1 VTELGDTS
9 IPLDDCW
16 YVLPNFAWV
25 YYSACL
31 FLHLCLCAYT
41 FSDYFFYV
49 CLWIQEFGF
58 EQARFLEDGK
68 RVQAVLKHLF
78 DIQF

>member
-1 VTELGDTS
+1 MIAGTFYLILLGYITVPAYFF
-9 IPLDDCW
+9 ICVCALTR
-16 YVLPNFAWV
+16 
-25 YYSACL
+25 
-31 FLHLCLCAYT
+31 FLI
-41 FSDYFFYV
+41 FFFFYV